1 VEKGQATN
9 LGVVKLKKRWVPTHA
24 LKLANGAT
32 VNGVLVSKET
42 DGSVVF
48 ESNPGIKTTYNAAEV
63 LSVTPLEKPGA
74 PAPPK

>member
-1 VEKGQATN
+1 
-9 LGVVKLKKRWVPTHA
+9 
-24 LKLANGAT
+24 
-32 VNGVLVSKET
+32 VLVSKET